1 MNIRLSNSSI
11 ISLSGLSKVLQ
22 SMQKYKLTMGMTN
35 LSWQDLS
42 FNKLTQLGPDGGL
55 TALKGLRYGH

>member
-1 MNIRLSNSSI
+1 M
-11 ISLSGLSKVLQ
+11 Q

-35 LSWQDLS
+35 LSWLDLS

-55 TALKGLRYGH
+55 TALKGLRYEY